1 MSNPP
6 RSRNKNPTQA
16 AGVAASFAGSR
27 AAVARSGIV
36 QALSRLIEIGTGGC
50 GEVAARRGDN
60 ALTHLHADF
69 LRICLLAGQYR
80 RAAAFLSSRP
90 THRAVLDPACMR
102 LAADD
107 PVSSCLRAH
116 YYAGLVHAG
125 CEAWDDALD
134 SFHACLVLPCSFVGP
149 IVVAAR
155 KKGLLVR
162 CLLLEFEELDGRGG
176 GGAAAAADGGA
187 AAPRAD
193 DGGGGSGGWTAGSTL
208 EGRVLGLP
216 GASSAAVVKFMSASS
231 NRVGRTESA
240 VSGGAAS
247 SSSAPERTAGSE
259 TERSS
264 RRRTRGANPDHR
276 ASPSLSGGGGERWG
290 RGGERW
296 GRPADASPSTTTA
309 SKDSHLGG
317 YHDLV
322 SAYIKGNANHY
333 ARLLTEMTDLLH
345 SDGNWEL
352 AKRLEGRLLVY
363 RTIRRVA
370 SVYSVVGADVLEG
383 KMQEV
388 GAGEVGMRGIEDLL
402 MGMAGHDA
410 GDPLLADPFVARADQ
425 STGMVSFL
433 DDFDDDESVEDHGE
447 RLDADLSARL
457 RSCIA
462 LAERVR
468 DLDIALTTSPK
479 YQQHAMKEMMMKGD
493 RFANTKPQGSSVADI
508 GHGPMD
514 IGADW

>member
-69 LRICLLAGQYR
+69 LRVCLLAGQYR

-176 GGAAAAADGGA
+176 GAGG
-187 AAPRAD
+187 R
-193 DGGGGSGGWTAGSTL
+193 TAGSTL

-216 GASSAAVVKFMSASS
+216 GAASAAVVKFMSASS

-259 TERSS
+259 TSERSS

-276 ASPSLSGGGGERWG
+276 ASPSLSGG
-290 RGGERW
+290 GGERW

-370 SVYSVVGADVLEG
+370 SVYSVVGADVLVG

>member
-1 MSNPP
+1 M
-6 RSRNKNPTQA
+6 QA

-36 QALSRLIEIGTGGC
+36 RALSRLVEI
-50 GEVAARRGDN
+50 AAGGDN
-60 ALTHLHADF
+60 ALTPVHAEF
-69 LRICLLAGQYR
+69 LRVCLLAGQYR
-80 RAAAFLSSRP
+80 IAAAFLAARP
-90 THRAVLDPACMR
+90 THRAALDPARMR

-107 PVSSCLRAH
+107 PASSCLRAH

-134 SFHACLVLPCSFVGP
+134 SFHACLVVPCSSVGP
-149 IVVAAR
+149 IAVAAR

-176 GGAAAAADGGA
+176 GCAVAAAAGA
-187 AAPRAD
+187 GATAPRTD
-193 DGGGGSGGWTAGSTL
+193 DGGGGPGGRTAGSTL
-208 EGRVLGLP
+208 EDRVLGFP
-216 GASSAAVVKFMSASS
+216 GAASAAVVKFMSASP

-240 VSGGAAS
+240 VSGGAQS

-259 TERSS
+259 TSEVSGEGRERSS

-276 ASPSLSGGGGERWG
+276 ASPSPSGAGAGG
-290 RGGERW
+290 GGERW
-296 GRPADASPSTTTA
+296 GRPADASST
-309 SKDSHLGG
+309 SKVDSHLGG

-322 SAYIKGNANHY
+322 SAYINGNAKHY
-333 ARLLTEMTDLLH
+333 ARLLTEMSDLLH

-388 GAGEVGMRGIEDLL
+388 GAGEVGRRGIEDLL
-402 MGMAGHDA
+402 MGMAGRDA

-425 STGMVSFL
+425 STGMISFL
-433 DDFDDDESVEDHGE
+433 DDVEDHGE
-447 RLDADLSARL
+447 CEGTRMDADLSARL

-493 RFANTKPQGSSVADI
+493 RFVNTKLQGSSVADI

>member
-1 MSNPP
+1 
-6 RSRNKNPTQA
+6 
-16 AGVAASFAGSR
+16 
-27 AAVARSGIV
+27 
-36 QALSRLIEIGTGGC
+36 
-50 GEVAARRGDN
+50 
-60 ALTHLHADF
+60 
-69 LRICLLAGQYR
+69 
-80 RAAAFLSSRP
+80 
-90 THRAVLDPACMR
+90 
-102 LAADD
+102 
-107 PVSSCLRAH
+107 
-116 YYAGLVHAG
+116 
-125 CEAWDDALD
+125 
-134 SFHACLVLPCSFVGP
+134 
-149 IVVAAR
+149 
-155 KKGLLVR
+155 
-162 CLLLEFEELDGRGG
+162 
-176 GGAAAAADGGA
+176 
-187 AAPRAD
+187 
-193 DGGGGSGGWTAGSTL
+193 L

-216 GASSAAVVKFMSASS
+216 GAASAAVVKFMSASS

-240 VSGGAAS
+240 VSGGATS

-259 TERSS
+259 TSERSS

-276 ASPSLSGGGGERWG
+276 ASPSLSGG
-290 RGGERW
+290 GGERW

>member
-1 MSNPP
+1 M
-6 RSRNKNPTQA
+6 
-16 AGVAASFAGSR
+16 
-27 AAVARSGIV
+27 
-36 QALSRLIEIGTGGC
+36 
-50 GEVAARRGDN
+50 
-60 ALTHLHADF
+60 
-69 LRICLLAGQYR
+69 
-80 RAAAFLSSRP
+80 
-90 THRAVLDPACMR
+90 
-102 LAADD
+102 
-107 PVSSCLRAH
+107 
-116 YYAGLVHAG
+116 
-125 CEAWDDALD
+125 
-134 SFHACLVLPCSFVGP
+134 
-149 IVVAAR
+149 
-155 KKGLLVR
+155 
-162 CLLLEFEELDGRGG
+162 
-176 GGAAAAADGGA
+176 
-187 AAPRAD
+187 
-193 DGGGGSGGWTAGSTL
+193 

-216 GASSAAVVKFMSASS
+216 GASAAVVKFMSASS
-231 NRVGRTESA
+231 NRVGGTESA
-240 VSGGAAS
+240 ASGGAAS

-259 TERSS
+259 TSERSS

-276 ASPSLSGGGGERWG
+276 ASPSLPGVGAGGR
-290 RGGERW
+290 GERW
-296 GRPADASPSTTTA
+296 GRPADASPSTTTT
-309 SKDSHLGG
+309 SKVDSHLGG

-322 SAYIKGNANHY
+322 SAYIKGNASHY

-370 SVYSVVGADVLEG
+370 SVYSVVGMDVLEG

-433 DDFDDDESVEDHGE
+433 DDVDDDESVEDHGE
-447 RLDADLSARL
+447 RLDADLSDRL